1 MKVAVRYYSKNGHTQ
16 KMAAAIAKEAGVK
29 EADVWQPLEE
39 PVDVLFL
46 GSSVYVANLNSS
58 VKRFLA
64 ENKDKIGI
72 IYSFGSAAVLEST
85 YAMVQKECDALG
97 IRLATEEFHC
107 RGQLGALHKG
117 HPDETDIRNCAAFG
131 RKILQSLE
139 A

>member
-16 KMAAAIAKEAGVK
+16 KMAAAVAREAGVK

-58 VKRFLA
+58 VKKFLA
-64 ENKDKIGI
+64 ENKDKIGMM
-72 IYSFGSAAVLEST
+72 YCFGSAAVLEST
-85 YAMVQKECDALG
+85 YPMVQKECEALG
-97 IRLATEEFHC
+97 IPLAKEEFHC

-117 HPDETDIRNCAAFG
+117 HPDATDIANCAAFA
-131 RKILQSLE
+131 KTILQRYE